1 MSAITVHDT
10 RCLERSLGSRRTLVN
25 ALLTGLT
32 ALLTAAALT
41 PLMAVLIMLLYRGS
55 QRLDLAALTQLPP
68 PPMQPGGGIGNAI
81 AGTLAMTGLAAM
93 IAVPAGILGAIYLA
107 EIAPESRLARTT
119 RSAAKVLS
127 GLPAILAGVFTYG
140 AYVLFTGGYSAV
152 AGGIALAILM
162 LPTVVLAAEE
172 ALRAVPNSMKQA
184 AAGLGATQFQYVWMV
199 LLPAAWPGV
208 LTGVMLA
215 VARAAGET
223 APLLFTA
230 LFSNYWLAPGGQPDL
245 MQPTAS
251 LAVLIY
257 NFSGVPF
264 QNQVDLAWTA
274 ALVLVLIVLAANLGA
289 QAIAR
294 RYRH

>member
-1 MSAITVHDT
+1 M
-10 RCLERSLGSRRTLVN
+10 
-25 ALLTGLT
+25 T

-140 AYVLFTGGYSAV
+140 AFVLFTGGYSAV

-230 LFSNYWLAPGGQPDL
+230 LFSNYWLAPGGQPRPDAADGARL
-245 MQPTAS
+245 RSHLQLFRRA
-251 LAVLIY
+251 
-257 NFSGVPF
+257 F

-274 ALVLVLIVLAANLGA
+274 ALVLVLIVLAANLGP
-289 QAIAR
+289 R
-294 RYRH
+294 RSRGTTAD